1 MPLSRRTLVRGIAGA
16 SALTA
21 LAGCSGDSGADPT
34 PTTAGAPESATAEM
48 TDNLNFAPETVEVS
62 VGGTVTWENVGAV
75 AHSVTAYEDGIP
87 EDADYFASGDFDAQA
102 AANEAYPEEGA
113 LGEGDTYQH
122 TFDTPGEYDYYC
134 IPHESV
140 MKGTVVVRE

>member
-1 MPLSRRTLVRGIAGA
+1 MTFSRRAFVRGIAGA
-16 SALTA
+16 SALSA
-21 LAGCSGDSGADPT
+21 LAGCTGQTEADST

-48 TDNLNFAPETVEVS
+48 TDDLNFAPETVEVS

-87 EDADYFASGDFDAQA
+87 EGADYFASGDFGGEA